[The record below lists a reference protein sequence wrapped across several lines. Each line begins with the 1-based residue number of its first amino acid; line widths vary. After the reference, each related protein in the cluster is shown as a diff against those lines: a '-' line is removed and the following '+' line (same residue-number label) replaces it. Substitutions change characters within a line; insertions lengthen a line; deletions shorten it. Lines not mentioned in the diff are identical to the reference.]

1 MHAEPKADASVAIC
15 RVLEVTSLEGKPHL
29 SGTCGP
35 SCWPCAAGEAQGLAF
50 FVPFRSSAVRMEV
63 YTFTLGQLC
72 HPEDR
77 EQRLLRSDFQTRE
90 GYRGQADL
98 RGPTCL
104 VVT

>member
-1 MHAEPKADASVAIC
+1 
-15 RVLEVTSLEGKPHL
+15 
-29 SGTCGP
+29 
-35 SCWPCAAGEAQGLAF
+35 
-50 FVPFRSSAVRMEV
+50 MEV